1 VGLFFALQAMSMA
14 IRKHFLNVLRSPDYH
29 REVNFYLYNL
39 TSSINLSLITYLQYG
54 GLMKH
59 FFNGDLP

>member
-1 VGLFFALQAMSMA
+1 MSMA